1 MRRHGAPRTTAVRPR
16 AARRGRP
23 RYRPQRYPMA
33 WNLLFQFCI
42 PNWCATLDPA
52 PGAARP
58 GEFLMNRRTLLL
70 SLCTAATLLAAPLTH
85 ADTLDDI
92 VKAGTLKVAVP
103 QDFPPFGSVGADMK
117 PLGYDI
123 DTAAL
128 IAKQLGVKLELVPVT
143 SANRVPYLQTRKVD
157 LVISSLGK
165 NPEREKAIDF
175 SDAYAPFFNGVFGP
189 ADLKVASAA
198 DLAGKTIGVTRGAV
212 EDIELTKIAPP
223 TATLKRYED
232 NNGTI
237 TAFLSGQVPLIA
249 TGNVVAAAILARNP
263 PKKPETKFLIKD
275 SPCYIGMNKDEPKL
289 RAKVNEILANAKR
302 DGSLAAISRKWLGA
316 DLPKDL

>member
-1 MRRHGAPRTTAVRPR
+1 
-16 AARRGRP
+16 
-23 RYRPQRYPMA
+23 
-33 WNLLFQFCI
+33 
-42 PNWCATLDPA
+42 
-52 PGAARP
+52 
-58 GEFLMNRRTLLL
+58 MNRRTLLL

-92 VKAGTLKVAVP
+92 VKRGTLKVAVP

-175 SDAYAPFFNGVFGP
+175 SGAYAPFFNGVFGP
-189 ADLKVASAA
+189 ADVKVASAA

-275 SPCYIGMNKDEPKL
+275 SPCYIGLNKDEPKL

-302 DGSLAAISRKWLGA
+302 DGSLTAISKKWLGA